1 MLILCI
7 TIYLIVQ
14 SMIMYGINPERFSD
28 AMLNKIPLGCYFCIS
43 YWKVLISGRINQS
56 FFESSSNDLPQAEF
70 YIKSLQKI
78 IRNN

>member
-28 AMLNKIPLGCYFCIS
+28 TMLNKIPLGCYFCIS
-43 YWKVLISGRINQS
+43 YWKVLINGQINQS
-56 FFESSSNDLPQAEF
+56 FFESSSNDLPQAELLYF
-70 YIKSLQKI
+70 TSNHCK
-78 IRNN
+78 R